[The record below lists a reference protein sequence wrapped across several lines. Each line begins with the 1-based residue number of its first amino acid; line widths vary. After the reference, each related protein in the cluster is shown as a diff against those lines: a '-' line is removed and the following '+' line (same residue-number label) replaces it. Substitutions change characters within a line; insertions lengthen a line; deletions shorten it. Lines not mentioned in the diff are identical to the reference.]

1 MLKKTLAM
9 KELPENSDVSD
20 VAGGC
25 KLAWHDGRD
34 LINTYGIKHLSS
46 SSLKRYD
53 DVLDFVAMKERAS
66 IHCKSLL
73 QLSKF
78 LLFIFHCYTANKSNM
93 VSELA
98 GEEAMPPQLPAPARR
113 LLKIAELRNRRWRLI
128 HSGSLLRRGV
138 TSEIS
143 FQLRRSFYTAVRI
156 LKRRNGH
163 GAAVRGGDGFK
174 ALKQDSL
181 FNSSRMLIHLL
192 FKAFN
197 YTSWNRSVK
206 NLSKMLVNLFV
217 GSNQSSR
224 SRFAKRKSAE
234 LINPSSMAI
243 VVPSSLVLEKWRSW
257 SRSMKISSRVLVNP
271 LFIAFDCRSWSRS
284 VEIDD
289 NSSEEIEDKAE
300 NLGDGQELAAVNK
313 IRRRRFVF
321 DDEEEQEEQ
330 KDEIDVVVAGT
341 STHIQKLRSA
351 QMKLDLDV
359 VSSGFVLSGASRA
372 SLGFSFTGFS
382 KAFSEN
388 DQPED
393 SEKTSFNSAVQ
404 QHSSQQPWF
413 SRQNSGGSKSLC
425 SDLEVDH
432 IDIQILMLV
441 WKMQAEKQKV
451 KRPSNFV
458 EFYAYLFPYYLN
470 DQEPK
475 NIVMESICVLL
486 DFVEGS
492 VAREIGVADLDGL
505 DAINAHAVNIPLYA
519 VLDIGLD
526 LDVFNEGQP
535 IGVEGLDLEV
545 QEIMDILVYYL
556 QGGQVVSNDIFQFDM
571 LLYYLLCFLSLEL
584 MVQTVLVLHSFSTDL
599 NLEQSFSIHAGIAY
613 TRWAI
618 HGETAPSN
626 SHPQI
631 SGVGNDFLVVHNGVI
646 INYEAL
652 KETPI

>member
-1 MLKKTLAM
+1 
-9 KELPENSDVSD
+9 
-20 VAGGC
+20 
-25 KLAWHDGRD
+25 
-34 LINTYGIKHLSS
+34 
-46 SSLKRYD
+46 
-53 DVLDFVAMKERAS
+53 
-66 IHCKSLL
+66 
-73 QLSKF
+73 
-78 LLFIFHCYTANKSNM
+78 M

-163 GAAVRGGDGFK
+163 GAAVGGGDGFK

-224 SRFAKRKSAE
+224 SRFAIRKSAE

-243 VVPSSLVLEKWRSW
+243 VVPSSLVLEQWRSW
-257 SRSMKISSRVLVNP
+257 SRSMKISSRVIVNP

-300 NLGDGQELAAVNK
+300 NLGDGEELAAVNK

-351 QMKLDLDV
+351 QMKLHLDV
-359 VSSGFVLSGASRA
+359 VSSGFVL
-372 SLGFSFTGFS
+372 
-382 KAFSEN
+382 
-388 DQPED
+388 

-404 QHSSQQPWF
+404 QHNSQQPWF

-458 EFYAYLFPYYLN
+458 EFYAYLFRYYLN
-470 DQEPK
+470 EQEPK
-475 NIVMESICVLL
+475 NIVMKSICVLL
-486 DFVEGS
+486 DFVDGS

-505 DAINAHAVNIPLYA
+505 DAINAHAVNIPLYD

-556 QGGQVVSNDIFQFDM
+556 QVGQVVSNDIFQFDM